1 MLVVSIKVWSY
12 SGTVINAMLSV
23 FVVKGA
29 NNTWFSSLY
38 AWSQNSFK
46 SITSHQPDDSFSE
59 LQAVFLLSTDILIL
73 VLFVKTE
80 IIYPIVSS
88 QARAH

>member
-1 MLVVSIKVWSY
+1 M
-12 SGTVINAMLSV
+12 N
-23 FVVKGA
+23 
-29 NNTWFSSLY
+29 
-38 AWSQNSFK
+38 
-46 SITSHQPDDSFSE
+46 HQPDDSFSE
-59 LQAVFLLSTDILIL
+59 LQAIFLLSTDILIS

>member
-1 MLVVSIKVWSY
+1 MQ
-12 SGTVINAMLSV
+12 SV

-29 NNTWFSSLY
+29 NNTWFSSLH
-38 AWSQNSFK
+38 AWSQNSLK
-46 SITSHQPDDSFSE
+46 SIMNHQPDDSFKE
-59 LQAVFLLSTDILIL
+59 LQAIFLLSTDILIS

-88 QARAH
+88 QTRAH

>member
-1 MLVVSIKVWSY
+1 MIFFSICMKSKL
-12 SGTVINAMLSV
+12 I
-23 FVVKGA
+23 
-29 NNTWFSSLY
+29 
-38 AWSQNSFK
+38 K
-46 SITSHQPDDSFSE
+46 SISNHQPDDSFRE
-59 LQAVFLLSTDILIL
+59 LQAIFLLSTDILIS